1 MDWVEIAQPIAI
13 ELLGEPTS
21 KKGDEWRWG
30 RKGSLVLNL
39 ESASW
44 YDHEADQGG
53 GIIDLIKYKGGD
65 VAKILEPYN
74 VDQIKIPTQPIK
86 AKPMRLFNR
95 DQMINL
101 HSESELFVKY
111 SDDFVVMRFPTD
123 HAIKQKYAPFSRHT
137 ADQWSM
143 KRPEGVL
150 PIYVSDRDKDSHVII
165 VEGEKAMKGGES
177 IYKGDICCH
186 HGGVSNWQNCDW
198 SKLKDRKAYIFPDN
212 DEAGKKFAHELKEHL
227 ADICDSVDVIKIPRA
242 FKDKDDLWDAKA
254 NEYWKSSEEFIDYCQ
269 SNIVRQRVSLEL
281 IPVGRMIKDIKK
293 PEWLINDVCEKESVI
308 AIFGQ
313 AKAGKSFITVDMAAC
328 LALGKE
334 WHGHKT
340 HQAPVIYLA
349 GEGIRNISR
358 RFLAWSKINKAEI
371 HQAPLMISSRGARL
385 LDDKDHQLLKDT
397 ISATE
402 DEYGD
407 IGMIIVDT
415 LARNFGGGNENSTED
430 MNAFVERI
438 DDLKDTFKSCISI
451 VHHTGHGTG
460 TRARGSSVLPAAVDA
475 EYKVLRKD
483 VSEEM
488 FVSFSQTLIK
498 DGTPMKTKEFKFEV
512 LNLPFEDLSSGALV
526 EVDEIPI
533 EKALSETKI
542 KILETIKAIQEK
554 EDEPAL
560 RWVKNSEIVEKS
572 GLTKNTISK
581 PLSQLKEQGKLNWED
596 KKGYQVK
603 DFDDELF

>member
-1 MDWVEIAQPIAI
+1 MVDWVEIAQPIAI

-21 KKGDEWRWG
+21 KKSDEWRWG

-53 GIIDLIKYKGGD
+53 GIIDLINYKGGD
-65 VAKILEPYN
+65 VSKLLEPYN
-74 VDQIKIPTQPIK
+74 VDQIKIPQT
-86 AKPMRLFNR
+86 AKPKVMRLFNR
-95 DQMINL
+95 EQMINL
-101 HSESELFVKY
+101 FREAELHVKY
-111 SDDFVVMRFPTD
+111 SDDFMVMRFPTD
-123 HAIKQKYAPFSRHT
+123 HFIKQKYAPFTRHG
-137 ADQWSM
+137 AEWSM
-143 KRPEGVL
+143 KRPEGIL
-150 PIYVSDRDKDSHVII
+150 PIYVSDRDKDSHVVI

-227 ADICDSVDVIKIPRA
+227 NDICDSVDVIKIPRA
-242 FKDKDDLWDAKA
+242 FKDKDDLWDAKV
-254 NEYWKSSEEFIDYCQ
+254 NEHWKSSEEFLDYCQ
-269 SNIVRQRVSLEL
+269 SNIVRARVSFEL
-281 IPVGRMIKDIKK
+281 IPVGRMITDIRK

-313 AKAGKSFITVDMAAC
+313 AKAGKSFVTVDMAAC
-328 LALGKE
+328 IALGKD
-334 WHGHKT
+334 WHGHKA
-340 HQAPVIYLA
+340 HQAPVVYLA

-358 RFLAWSKINKAEI
+358 RFLAWSKINKADI

-402 DEYGD
+402 DQYGD

-430 MNAFVERI
+430 MNAFVERV

-451 VHHTGHGTG
+451 VHHTGHGSG

-488 FVSFSQTLIK
+488 FVTFSQTLIK
-498 DGTPMKTKEFKFEV
+498 DGQPMKPKDFRFEV

-526 EVDEIPI
+526 EVEDIPL
-533 EKALSETKI
+533 EKAMSEFKI
-542 KILETIKAIQEK
+542 KILEVIKTIQEK
-554 EDEPAL
+554 EDEPAM
-560 RWVKNSEIVEKS
+560 RWVKNNEIAKYMNESRHK
-572 GLTKNTISK
+572 LSK
-581 PLSQLKEQGKLNWED
+581 PLKELKDQDLINHED

-603 DFDDELF
+603 DFDDGIF

>member
-1 MDWVEIAQPIAI
+1 VDWVEIAQPIAI

-21 KKGDEWRWG
+21 KKSDEWRWG

-53 GIIDLIKYKGGD
+53 GIIDLINYKGGD

-74 VDQIKIPTQPIK
+74 VDQIKIPRPT
-86 AKPMRLFNR
+86 KPKTMRLFNR
-95 DQMINL
+95 EQMINL
-101 HSESELFVKY
+101 FREAELHVKY
-111 SDDFVVMRFPTD
+111 SDDFMVMRFPTD
-123 HAIKQKYAPFSRHT
+123 HFIKQKYAPFTRHG
-137 ADQWSM
+137 AEWSM

-150 PIYVSDRDKDSHVII
+150 PIYVSDKDKDSHVII

-177 IYKGDICCH
+177 IYKGDVCCH

-227 ADICDSVDVIKIPRA
+227 HDICESVDVIKIPRA
-242 FKDKDDLWDAKA
+242 FKDKDDLWDAKV
-254 NEYWKSSEEFIDYCQ
+254 NEHWKSSEEFIDYCQ
-269 SNIVRQRVSLEL
+269 SNIVRARVSFEL
-281 IPVGRMIKDIKK
+281 IPVGRMISDIRK

-313 AKAGKSFITVDMAAC
+313 AKAGKSFVTVDMAAC
-328 LALGKE
+328 IALGKE
-334 WHGHKT
+334 WHGHKA
-340 HQAPVIYLA
+340 HQAPVVYLA

-358 RFLAWSKINKAEI
+358 RFLAWSKINKADI

-402 DEYGD
+402 DQHGD

-430 MNAFVERI
+430 MNAFIERI

-451 VHHTGHGTG
+451 VHHTGHNSG

-475 EYKVLRKD
+475 EYKVVRKD

-488 FVSFSQTLIK
+488 FVTFSQTLIK
-498 DGTPMKTKEFKFEV
+498 DGQPMKPKDFRFEV

-526 EVDEIPI
+526 EVEDIPV
-533 EKALSETKI
+533 EKAMSELKI
-542 KILETIKAIQEK
+542 KILEVIKTIQEK
-554 EDEPAL
+554 EDEPAM
-560 RWVKNSEIVEKS
+560 RWVKNNEIANYMNESRHK
-572 GLTKNTISK
+572 LSK
-581 PLSQLKEQGKLNWED
+581 PLKELKDQDLINWED

-603 DFDDELF
+603 DFDDGIF

>member
-1 MDWVEIAQPIAI
+1 VDWVEIARPIAI

-21 KKGDEWRWG
+21 KKSDEWRWG

-53 GIIDLIKYKGGD
+53 GIIDLINYKGGD
-65 VAKILEPYN
+65 VVKILEPYN
-74 VDQIKIPTQPIK
+74 VDQIKIPQPT
-86 AKPMRLFNR
+86 KPKTMRLFNR
-95 DQMINL
+95 EQMINL
-101 HSESELFVKY
+101 FREAELHVKY
-111 SDDFVVMRFPTD
+111 SDDFMVMRFPTD
-123 HAIKQKYAPFSRHT
+123 HFIKQKYAPFTRHG
-137 ADQWSM
+137 AEWSM
-143 KRPEGVL
+143 KRPEGIL
-150 PIYVSDRDKDSHVII
+150 PIYVSDKDKDSHVII

-177 IYKGDICCH
+177 IYKGDVCCH

-227 ADICDSVDVIKIPRA
+227 NEICESVDVIKIPRA
-242 FKDKDDLWDAKA
+242 FKDKDDLWDAKV
-254 NEYWKSSEEFIDYCQ
+254 NEHWKSSEEFIDYCQ
-269 SNIVRQRVSLEL
+269 SNIVRARVSFEL
-281 IPVGRMIKDIKK
+281 IPVGRMISDIRK

-328 LALGKE
+328 IALGKE
-334 WHGHKT
+334 WHGHKA
-340 HQAPVIYLA
+340 HQAPVVYLA

-358 RFLAWSKINKAEI
+358 RFLAWSKINKADI

-402 DEYGD
+402 DQYGD

-430 MNAFVERI
+430 MNAFIERI

-451 VHHTGHGTG
+451 VHHTGHNSG

-475 EYKVLRKD
+475 EYKVVRKD

-488 FVSFSQTLIK
+488 FVTFSQTLIK
-498 DGTPMKTKEFKFEV
+498 DGQPMKPKDFRFEV

-526 EVDEIPI
+526 EVEDIPV
-533 EKALSETKI
+533 EKAMSELKI
-542 KILETIKAIQEK
+542 KILEVIKTIQGK
-554 EDEPAL
+554 EDEPAM
-560 RWVKNSEIVEKS
+560 RWVKNNEIANYMNESRHK
-572 GLTKNTISK
+572 LSK
-581 PLSQLKEQGKLNWED
+581 PLKELKDQDLINWED

-603 DFDDELF
+603 DFDDGIF

>member
-1 MDWVEIAQPIAI
+1 MVDWVEIAQPIAI

-21 KKGDEWRWG
+21 KKSDEWRWG

-53 GIIDLIKYKGGD
+53 GIIDLINYKGGD
-65 VAKILEPYN
+65 VSKLLEPYN
-74 VDQIKIPTQPIK
+74 VDQIKIPQT
-86 AKPMRLFNR
+86 AKPKVMRLFNR
-95 DQMINL
+95 EQMINL
-101 HSESELFVKY
+101 FREAELHVKY
-111 SDDFVVMRFPTD
+111 SDDFMVMRFPTD
-123 HAIKQKYAPFSRHT
+123 HFIKQKYAPFTRHG
-137 ADQWSM
+137 AEWSM
-143 KRPEGVL
+143 KRPEGIL
-150 PIYVSDRDKDSHVII
+150 PIYVSDRDKDSHVVI

-227 ADICDSVDVIKIPRA
+227 NDICDSVDVIKIPRA
-242 FKDKDDLWDAKA
+242 FKDKDDLWDAKV
-254 NEYWKSSEEFIDYCQ
+254 NEHWKSSEEFLDYCQ
-269 SNIVRQRVSLEL
+269 SNIVRARVSFEL
-281 IPVGRMIKDIKK
+281 IPVGRMITDIRK

-313 AKAGKSFITVDMAAC
+313 AKAGKSFVTVDMAAC
-328 LALGKE
+328 IALGKD
-334 WHGHKT
+334 WHGHKA
-340 HQAPVIYLA
+340 HQAPVVYLA

-358 RFLAWSKINKAEI
+358 RFLAWSKINKADI

-402 DEYGD
+402 DQYGD

-430 MNAFVERI
+430 MNAFVERV

-451 VHHTGHGTG
+451 VHHTGHGSG

-488 FVSFSQTLIK
+488 FVTFSQTLIK
-498 DGTPMKTKEFKFEV
+498 DGQPMKPKDFRFEV

-526 EVDEIPI
+526 EVEDIPI
-533 EKALSETKI
+533 EKAMSEFKI
-542 KILETIKAIQEK
+542 KILEVIKTIQEK
-554 EDEPAL
+554 EDEPAM
-560 RWVKNSEIVEKS
+560 RWVKNNEIAKYMNESRHK
-572 GLTKNTISK
+572 LSK
-581 PLSQLKEQGKLNWED
+581 PLKELKDQDLINHED

-603 DFDDELF
+603 DFDDGIF

>member
-21 KKGDEWRWG
+21 KKSDEWRWG

-53 GIIDLIKYKGGD
+53 GIIDLINYKGGD

-74 VDQIKIPTQPIK
+74 VDQIKIPQPT
-86 AKPMRLFNR
+86 KPKTMRLFNR
-95 DQMINL
+95 EQMINL
-101 HSESELFVKY
+101 FREAELHVKY
-111 SDDFVVMRFPTD
+111 SDDFMVMRFPTD
-123 HAIKQKYAPFSRHT
+123 HFIKQKYAPFTRHG
-137 ADQWSM
+137 AEWSM

-150 PIYVSDRDKDSHVII
+150 PIYVSDKDKDSHVII

-177 IYKGDICCH
+177 IYKGDVCCH

-227 ADICDSVDVIKIPRA
+227 NDICESVDVIKIPRA
-242 FKDKDDLWDAKA
+242 FKDKDDLWDAKV
-254 NEYWKSSEEFIDYCQ
+254 NEHWKSSEEFIDYCQ
-269 SNIVRQRVSLEL
+269 SNIVRARVSFEL
-281 IPVGRMIKDIKK
+281 IPVGRMISDIRK

-313 AKAGKSFITVDMAAC
+313 AKAGKSFVTVDMAAC
-328 LALGKE
+328 IALGKE
-334 WHGHKT
+334 WHGHKA
-340 HQAPVIYLA
+340 HQAPVVYLA

-358 RFLAWSKINKAEI
+358 RFLAWSKINKADI

-402 DEYGD
+402 DQHGD

-430 MNAFVERI
+430 MNAFIERI

-451 VHHTGHGTG
+451 VHHTGHNSG

-475 EYKVLRKD
+475 EYKVVRKD

-488 FVSFSQTLIK
+488 FVTFSQTLIK
-498 DGTPMKTKEFKFEV
+498 DGQPMKPKDFRFEV

-526 EVDEIPI
+526 EVEDIPV
-533 EKALSETKI
+533 EKAMSELKI
-542 KILETIKAIQEK
+542 KILEAIKTIQEK
-554 EDEPAL
+554 EDEPAM
-560 RWVKNSEIVEKS
+560 RWVKNNEIANYMNESRHK
-572 GLTKNTISK
+572 LSK
-581 PLSQLKEQGKLNWED
+581 PLKELKDQDLINWED

-603 DFDDELF
+603 DFDDGIF

>member
-1 MDWVEIAQPIAI
+1 MDWVEIARPIAI

-21 KKGDEWRWG
+21 KKSEEWRWG

-53 GIIDLIKYKGGD
+53 GIIDLINYKGGD
-65 VAKILEPYN
+65 VVKILEPYN
-74 VDQIKIPTQPIK
+74 VDQIKIPQPT
-86 AKPMRLFNR
+86 KPKTMRLFNR
-95 DQMINL
+95 EQMINL
-101 HSESELFVKY
+101 FREAELHVKY
-111 SDDFVVMRFPTD
+111 SDDFMGMRFPTD
-123 HAIKQKYAPFSRHT
+123 HFIKQKYAPFTRHG
-137 ADQWSM
+137 AEWSM

-150 PIYVSDRDKDSHVII
+150 PIYVSDKDKDSHVII

-177 IYKGDICCH
+177 IYKGDVCCH

-227 ADICDSVDVIKIPRA
+227 NDICESVDVIKIPRA
-242 FKDKDDLWDAKA
+242 FKDKDDLWDAKV
-254 NEYWKSSEEFIDYCQ
+254 NEHWKSSEEFIDYCQ
-269 SNIVRQRVSLEL
+269 SNIVRARVSFEL
-281 IPVGRMIKDIKK
+281 IPVGRMISDIRK

-328 LALGKE
+328 IALGKE
-334 WHGHKT
+334 WHGHKA
-340 HQAPVIYLA
+340 HQAPVVYLA

-358 RFLAWSKINKAEI
+358 RFLAWSKINKADI

-385 LDDKDHQLLKDT
+385 LDDKEHQLLKDT

-402 DEYGD
+402 DQHGD
-407 IGMIIVDT
+407 IGMIIVYT

-430 MNAFVERI
+430 MNAFIERI

-451 VHHTGHGTG
+451 VHHTGHNSG

-475 EYKVLRKD
+475 EYKVVRKD

-488 FVSFSQTLIK
+488 FVTFSQTLIK
-498 DGTPMKTKEFKFEV
+498 DGQPMKPKDFRFEV

-526 EVDEIPI
+526 EVEDIPV
-533 EKALSETKI
+533 EKAMSELKI
-542 KILETIKAIQEK
+542 KILEVIKTIQGK
-554 EDEPAL
+554 EDEPAM
-560 RWVKNSEIVEKS
+560 RWVKNNEIANYMNESRHK
-572 GLTKNTISK
+572 LSK
-581 PLSQLKEQGKLNWED
+581 PLKELKDQDLINWED

-603 DFDDELF
+603 DFDDGIF

>member
-1 MDWVEIAQPIAI
+1 
-13 ELLGEPTS
+13 
-21 KKGDEWRWG
+21 
-30 RKGSLVLNL
+30 
-39 ESASW
+39 
-44 YDHEADQGG
+44 
-53 GIIDLIKYKGGD
+53 
-65 VAKILEPYN
+65 
-74 VDQIKIPTQPIK
+74 
-86 AKPMRLFNR
+86 
-95 DQMINL
+95 
-101 HSESELFVKY
+101 
-111 SDDFVVMRFPTD
+111 
-123 HAIKQKYAPFSRHT
+123 
-137 ADQWSM
+137 M

-150 PIYVSDRDKDSHVII
+150 PIYVSDKDKDSHVII

-177 IYKGDICCH
+177 IYKGDVCCH

-227 ADICDSVDVIKIPRA
+227 NDICESVDVIKIPRA
-242 FKDKDDLWDAKA
+242 FKDKDDLWDAKV
-254 NEYWKSSEEFIDYCQ
+254 NEHWKSSEEFIDYCQ
-269 SNIVRQRVSLEL
+269 SNIVRARVSFEL
-281 IPVGRMIKDIKK
+281 IPVGRMISDIRK

-313 AKAGKSFITVDMAAC
+313 AKAGKSFVTVDMAAC
-328 LALGKE
+328 IALGKE
-334 WHGHKT
+334 WHGHKA
-340 HQAPVIYLA
+340 HQAPVVYLA

-358 RFLAWSKINKAEI
+358 RFLAWSKINKADI

-402 DEYGD
+402 DQHGD

-430 MNAFVERI
+430 MNAFIERI

-451 VHHTGHGTG
+451 VHHTGHNSG

-475 EYKVLRKD
+475 EYKVVRKD

-488 FVSFSQTLIK
+488 FVTFSQTLIK
-498 DGTPMKTKEFKFEV
+498 DGQPMKPKDFRFEV

-526 EVDEIPI
+526 EVEDIPV
-533 EKALSETKI
+533 EKAMSELKI
-542 KILETIKAIQEK
+542 KILEVIKTIQEK
-554 EDEPAL
+554 EDEPAM
-560 RWVKNSEIVEKS
+560 RWVKNNEIANYMNESRHK
-572 GLTKNTISK
+572 LSK
-581 PLSQLKEQGKLNWED
+581 PLKELKDQDLINWED

-603 DFDDELF
+603 DFDDGIF

>member
-1 MDWVEIAQPIAI
+1 VDWVEIAQPIAI

-21 KKGDEWRWG
+21 KKSDEWRWG

-53 GIIDLIKYKGGD
+53 GIIDLINYKGGN

-74 VDQIKIPTQPIK
+74 VDQIKIPQPT
-86 AKPMRLFNR
+86 KPKTMRLFNR
-95 DQMINL
+95 EQMINL
-101 HSESELFVKY
+101 FREAELHVKY
-111 SDDFVVMRFPTD
+111 SDDFMVMRFPTD
-123 HAIKQKYAPFSRHT
+123 HFIKQKYAPFTRHG
-137 ADQWSM
+137 AEWSM

-150 PIYVSDRDKDSHVII
+150 PIYVSDKDKDSHVII

-177 IYKGDICCH
+177 IYKGDVCCH

-227 ADICDSVDVIKIPRA
+227 HDICESVDVIKIPRA
-242 FKDKDDLWDAKA
+242 FKDKDDLWDAKV
-254 NEYWKSSEEFIDYCQ
+254 NEHWKSSEEFIDYCQ
-269 SNIVRQRVSLEL
+269 SNIVRARVSFEL
-281 IPVGRMIKDIKK
+281 IPVGRMISDIRK

-313 AKAGKSFITVDMAAC
+313 AKAGKSFVTVDMAAC
-328 LALGKE
+328 IALGKE
-334 WHGHKT
+334 WHGHKA
-340 HQAPVIYLA
+340 HQAPVVYLA

-358 RFLAWSKINKAEI
+358 RFLAWSKINKADI

-402 DEYGD
+402 DQHGD

-430 MNAFVERI
+430 MNAFIERI

-451 VHHTGHGTG
+451 VHHTGHNSG

-475 EYKVLRKD
+475 EYKVVRKD

-488 FVSFSQTLIK
+488 FVTFSQTLIK
-498 DGTPMKTKEFKFEV
+498 DGQPMKPKDFRFEV

-526 EVDEIPI
+526 EVEDIPV
-533 EKALSETKI
+533 EKAMSELKI
-542 KILETIKAIQEK
+542 KILEVIKTIQEK
-554 EDEPAL
+554 EDEPAM
-560 RWVKNSEIVEKS
+560 RWVKNNEIANYMNESRHK
-572 GLTKNTISK
+572 LSK
-581 PLSQLKEQGKLNWED
+581 PLKELKDQDLINWED

-603 DFDDELF
+603 DFDDGIF

>member
-1 MDWVEIAQPIAI
+1 MDWVEIARPIAI

-21 KKGDEWRWG
+21 KKSDEWRWG

-53 GIIDLIKYKGGD
+53 GIIDLINYKGGD
-65 VAKILEPYN
+65 VVKILEPYN
-74 VDQIKIPTQPIK
+74 VDQIKIPQPT
-86 AKPMRLFNR
+86 KPKTMRLFNR
-95 DQMINL
+95 EQMINL
-101 HSESELFVKY
+101 FREAELHVKY
-111 SDDFVVMRFPTD
+111 SDDFMVMRFPTD
-123 HAIKQKYAPFSRHT
+123 HFIKQKYAPFTRHG
-137 ADQWSM
+137 AEWSM
-143 KRPEGVL
+143 KRPEGIL
-150 PIYVSDRDKDSHVII
+150 PIYVSDKDKDSHVII

-177 IYKGDICCH
+177 IYKGDVCCH

-227 ADICDSVDVIKIPRA
+227 NEICESVDVIKIPRA
-242 FKDKDDLWDAKA
+242 FKDKDDLWDAKV
-254 NEYWKSSEEFIDYCQ
+254 NEHWKSSEEFIDYCQ
-269 SNIVRQRVSLEL
+269 SNIVRARVSFEL
-281 IPVGRMIKDIKK
+281 IPVGRMISDIRK

-328 LALGKE
+328 IALGKE
-334 WHGHKT
+334 WHGHKA
-340 HQAPVIYLA
+340 HQAPVVYLA

-358 RFLAWSKINKAEI
+358 RFLAWSKINKADI

-402 DEYGD
+402 DQYGD

-430 MNAFVERI
+430 MNAFIERI

-451 VHHTGHGTG
+451 VHHTGHNSG

-475 EYKVLRKD
+475 EYKVVRKD

-488 FVSFSQTLIK
+488 FVTFSQTLIK
-498 DGTPMKTKEFKFEV
+498 DGQPMKPKDFRFEV

-526 EVDEIPI
+526 EVEDIPV
-533 EKALSETKI
+533 EKAMSELKI
-542 KILETIKAIQEK
+542 KILEVIKTIQGK
-554 EDEPAL
+554 EDEPAM
-560 RWVKNSEIVEKS
+560 RWVKNNEIANYMNESRHK
-572 GLTKNTISK
+572 LSK
-581 PLSQLKEQGKLNWED
+581 PLKELKDQDLINWED

-603 DFDDELF
+603 DFDDGIF

>member
-1 MDWVEIAQPIAI
+1 VDWVEIAQPIAI

-21 KKGDEWRWG
+21 KKSDEWRWG

-53 GIIDLIKYKGGD
+53 GIIDLINYKGGD

-74 VDQIKIPTQPIK
+74 VDQIKIPRPT
-86 AKPMRLFNR
+86 KPKTMRLFNR
-95 DQMINL
+95 EQMINL
-101 HSESELFVKY
+101 FREAELHVKY
-111 SDDFVVMRFPTD
+111 SDDFMVMRFPTD
-123 HAIKQKYAPFSRHT
+123 HFIKQKYAPFTRHG
-137 ADQWSM
+137 AEWSM

-150 PIYVSDRDKDSHVII
+150 PIYVSDKDKDSHVII

-177 IYKGDICCH
+177 IYKGDVCCH
-186 HGGVSNWQNCDW
+186 HGGVNNWQNCDW

-227 ADICDSVDVIKIPRA
+227 NDICESVDVIKIPRA
-242 FKDKDDLWDAKA
+242 FKDKDDLWDAKV
-254 NEYWKSSEEFIDYCQ
+254 NEHWKSSEEFIDYCQ
-269 SNIVRQRVSLEL
+269 SNIVRARVSFEL
-281 IPVGRMIKDIKK
+281 ISVGRMISDIRK

-313 AKAGKSFITVDMAAC
+313 AKAGKSFVTVDMAAC
-328 LALGKE
+328 IALGKE
-334 WHGHKT
+334 WHGHKA
-340 HQAPVIYLA
+340 HQAPVVYLA

-358 RFLAWSKINKAEI
+358 RFLAWSKINKADI

-402 DEYGD
+402 DQHGD

-430 MNAFVERI
+430 MNAFIERI
-438 DDLKDTFKSCISI
+438 DDLKDTFKSSISI
-451 VHHTGHGTG
+451 VHHTGHNSG

-475 EYKVLRKD
+475 EYKVVRKD

-488 FVSFSQTLIK
+488 FVTFSQTLIK
-498 DGTPMKTKEFKFEV
+498 DGQPMKPKDFRFEV

-526 EVDEIPI
+526 EVEDIPV
-533 EKALSETKI
+533 EKAMSELKI
-542 KILETIKAIQEK
+542 KILEVIKTIQEK
-554 EDEPAL
+554 EDEPAM
-560 RWVKNSEIVEKS
+560 RWVKNNEIANYMNESRHK
-572 GLTKNTISK
+572 LSK
-581 PLSQLKEQGKLNWED
+581 PLKELKDQDLINWED

-603 DFDDELF
+603 DFDDGIF

>member
-21 KKGDEWRWG
+21 KKSDEWRWG

-53 GIIDLIKYKGGD
+53 GIIDLINYKGGD
-65 VAKILEPYN
+65 VAKILKPYN
-74 VDQIKIPTQPIK
+74 VDQIKIPQPT
-86 AKPMRLFNR
+86 KPKTMRLFNR
-95 DQMINL
+95 EQMINL
-101 HSESELFVKY
+101 FREAELHVKY
-111 SDDFVVMRFPTD
+111 SEDFMVMRFPSD
-123 HAIKQKYAPFSRHT
+123 HFIKPKYAPFTRHG
-137 ADQWSM
+137 AEWSM
-143 KRPEGVL
+143 KRPEGIL
-150 PIYVSDRDKDSHVII
+150 PIYISDKDKDSHVII

-177 IYKGDICCH
+177 IYKGDVCCH

-227 ADICDSVDVIKIPRA
+227 NDICESVDVIKIPRA
-242 FKDKDDLWDAKA
+242 FKDKDDLWDAKV
-254 NEYWKSSEEFIDYCQ
+254 NEHWKSSEEFIDYCQ
-269 SNIVRQRVSLEL
+269 SNIVRARVSFEL
-281 IPVGRMIKDIKK
+281 IPVGRMISDIRK

-328 LALGKE
+328 IALGKE
-334 WHGHKT
+334 WHGHKA
-340 HQAPVIYLA
+340 HQAPVVYLA

-358 RFLAWSKINKAEI
+358 RFLAWSKINKADI

-402 DEYGD
+402 DQHGD

-430 MNAFVERI
+430 MNAFIERI

-451 VHHTGHGTG
+451 VHHTGHNSG

-475 EYKVLRKD
+475 EYKVVRKD

-488 FVSFSQTLIK
+488 FVTFSQTLIK
-498 DGTPMKTKEFKFEV
+498 DGQPMKPKDFRFEV

-526 EVDEIPI
+526 EVEDIPV
-533 EKALSETKI
+533 EKAMSELKI
-542 KILETIKAIQEK
+542 KILEVIKTIQVK
-554 EDEPAL
+554 EDEPAM
-560 RWVKNSEIVEKS
+560 RCVKNNEIANYMNESRHK
-572 GLTKNTISK
+572 LSK
-581 PLSQLKEQGKLNWED
+581 PLKELKDQDLINWED

-603 DFDDELF
+603 DFDDGIF

>member
-1 MDWVEIAQPIAI
+1 VDWVEIAQPIAI

-21 KKGDEWRWG
+21 KKSDEWRWG

-53 GIIDLIKYKGGD
+53 GIIDLINYKGGD

-74 VDQIKIPTQPIK
+74 VDQIKIPRPT
-86 AKPMRLFNR
+86 KPKTMRLFNR
-95 DQMINL
+95 EQMINL
-101 HSESELFVKY
+101 FREAELHVKY
-111 SDDFVVMRFPTD
+111 SDDFMVMRFPTD
-123 HAIKQKYAPFSRHT
+123 HFIKQKYAPFTRHG
-137 ADQWSM
+137 AEWSM

-150 PIYVSDRDKDSHVII
+150 PIYVSDKDKDSHVII

-177 IYKGDICCH
+177 IYKGDVCCH

-227 ADICDSVDVIKIPRA
+227 HDICESVDVIKIPRA
-242 FKDKDDLWDAKA
+242 FKDKDDLWDAKV
-254 NEYWKSSEEFIDYCQ
+254 NEHWKSSEEFIDYCQ
-269 SNIVRQRVSLEL
+269 SNIVRARVSFEL
-281 IPVGRMIKDIKK
+281 ISVGRMISDIRK

-313 AKAGKSFITVDMAAC
+313 AKAGKSFVTVDMAAC
-328 LALGKE
+328 IALGKE
-334 WHGHKT
+334 WHGHKA
-340 HQAPVIYLA
+340 HQAPVVYLA

-358 RFLAWSKINKAEI
+358 RFLAWSKINKADI

-402 DEYGD
+402 DQHGD

-430 MNAFVERI
+430 MNAFIERI

-451 VHHTGHGTG
+451 VHHTGHNSG

-475 EYKVLRKD
+475 EYKVVRKD

-488 FVSFSQTLIK
+488 FVTFSQTLIK
-498 DGTPMKTKEFKFEV
+498 DGQPMKPKDFRFEV

-526 EVDEIPI
+526 EVEDIPV
-533 EKALSETKI
+533 EKAMSELKI
-542 KILETIKAIQEK
+542 KILEVIKTIQEK
-554 EDEPAL
+554 EDEPAM
-560 RWVKNSEIVEKS
+560 RWVKNNEIANYMNESRHK
-572 GLTKNTISK
+572 LSK
-581 PLSQLKEQGKLNWED
+581 PLKELKDQDLINWED

-603 DFDDELF
+603 DFDDGIF

>member
-1 MDWVEIAQPIAI
+1 MVDWVEIAQPIAI

-21 KKGDEWRWG
+21 KKSDEWRWG

-53 GIIDLIKYKGGD
+53 GIIDLINYKGGD
-65 VAKILEPYN
+65 VSKLLEPYN
-74 VDQIKIPTQPIK
+74 VDQIKIPQT
-86 AKPMRLFNR
+86 AKPKVMRLFNR
-95 DQMINL
+95 EQMINL
-101 HSESELFVKY
+101 FREAELHVKY
-111 SDDFVVMRFPTD
+111 SDDFMVMRFPTD
-123 HAIKQKYAPFSRHT
+123 HFIKQKYAPFTRHG
-137 ADQWSM
+137 AEWSM
-143 KRPEGVL
+143 KRPEGIL
-150 PIYVSDRDKDSHVII
+150 PIYVSDRDKDSHVVI

-227 ADICDSVDVIKIPRA
+227 NDICDSVDVIKIPRA
-242 FKDKDDLWDAKA
+242 FKDKDDLWDAKV
-254 NEYWKSSEEFIDYCQ
+254 NEHWKSSEEFLDYCQ
-269 SNIVRQRVSLEL
+269 SNIVRARVSFEL
-281 IPVGRMIKDIKK
+281 IPVGRMITDIRK

-313 AKAGKSFITVDMAAC
+313 AKAGKSFVTVDMAAC
-328 LALGKE
+328 IALGKD
-334 WHGHKT
+334 WHGHKA
-340 HQAPVIYLA
+340 HQAPVVYLA

-358 RFLAWSKINKAEI
+358 RFLAWSKINKADI

-402 DEYGD
+402 DQYGD

-430 MNAFVERI
+430 MNAFVERV

-451 VHHTGHGTG
+451 VHHTGHGSG

-488 FVSFSQTLIK
+488 FVTFSQTLIK
-498 DGTPMKTKEFKFEV
+498 DGQPMKPKDFRFEV

-526 EVDEIPI
+526 EVEDIPL
-533 EKALSETKI
+533 EKAMSEFKI
-542 KILETIKAIQEK
+542 KILEVIKTIQEK
-554 EDEPAL
+554 EDEPAM
-560 RWVKNSEIVEKS
+560 RWVKNNEIANYMNESRHK
-572 GLTKNTISK
+572 LSK
-581 PLSQLKEQGKLNWED
+581 PLKELKDQDLINHED

-603 DFDDELF
+603 DFDDGIF

>member
-1 MDWVEIAQPIAI
+1 MVDWVEIAQPIAI
-13 ELLGEPTS
+13 ELLGKPTS
-21 KKGDEWRWG
+21 KKSDEWRWG

-53 GIIDLIKYKGGD
+53 GIIDLINYKGGD
-65 VAKILEPYN
+65 VSKLLEPYN
-74 VDQIKIPTQPIK
+74 VDQIKIPQT
-86 AKPMRLFNR
+86 AKPKVMRLFNR
-95 DQMINL
+95 EQMINL
-101 HSESELFVKY
+101 FREAELHVKY
-111 SDDFVVMRFPTD
+111 SDDFMVMRFPTD
-123 HAIKQKYAPFSRHT
+123 HFIKQKYAPFTRHG
-137 ADQWSM
+137 AEWSM
-143 KRPEGVL
+143 KRPEGIL
-150 PIYVSDRDKDSHVII
+150 PIYVSDRDKDSHVVI

-227 ADICDSVDVIKIPRA
+227 NDICDSVDVIKIPRA
-242 FKDKDDLWDAKA
+242 FKDKDDLWDAKV
-254 NEYWKSSEEFIDYCQ
+254 NEHWKSSEEFLDYCQ
-269 SNIVRQRVSLEL
+269 SNIVRARVSFEL
-281 IPVGRMIKDIKK
+281 IPVGRMITDIRK

-313 AKAGKSFITVDMAAC
+313 AKAGKSFVTVDMAAC
-328 LALGKE
+328 IALGKD
-334 WHGHKT
+334 WHGHKA
-340 HQAPVIYLA
+340 HQAPVVYLA

-358 RFLAWSKINKAEI
+358 RFLAWSKINKADI

-402 DEYGD
+402 DQYGD

-430 MNAFVERI
+430 MNAFVERV

-451 VHHTGHGTG
+451 VHHTGHGSG

-488 FVSFSQTLIK
+488 FVTFSQTLIK
-498 DGTPMKTKEFKFEV
+498 DGQPMKPKDFRFEV

-526 EVDEIPI
+526 EVEDIPI
-533 EKALSETKI
+533 EKAMSEFKI
-542 KILETIKAIQEK
+542 KILEVIKTIQEK
-554 EDEPAL
+554 EDEPAM
-560 RWVKNSEIVEKS
+560 RWVKNNEIAKYMNESRHK
-572 GLTKNTISK
+572 LSK
-581 PLSQLKEQGKLNWED
+581 PLKELKDQDLINWED

-603 DFDDELF
+603 DFDDGIF

>member
-21 KKGDEWRWG
+21 KKSDEWRWG

-53 GIIDLIKYKGGD
+53 GIIDLINYKGGD

-74 VDQIKIPTQPIK
+74 VDQIKIPQPT
-86 AKPMRLFNR
+86 KPKTMRLFNR
-95 DQMINL
+95 EQMINL
-101 HSESELFVKY
+101 FREAELHVKY
-111 SDDFVVMRFPTD
+111 SDDFMVMRFPTD
-123 HAIKQKYAPFSRHT
+123 HFIKQKYAPFTRHG
-137 ADQWSM
+137 AEWSM

-150 PIYVSDRDKDSHVII
+150 PIYVSDKDKDSHVII

-177 IYKGDICCH
+177 IYKGDVCCH

-227 ADICDSVDVIKIPRA
+227 NDICESVDVIKIPRA
-242 FKDKDDLWDAKA
+242 FKDKDDLWDAKV
-254 NEYWKSSEEFIDYCQ
+254 NEHWKSSEEFIDYCQ
-269 SNIVRQRVSLEL
+269 SNIVRARVSFEL
-281 IPVGRMIKDIKK
+281 IPVGRMISDIRK

-328 LALGKE
+328 IALGKE
-334 WHGHKT
+334 WHGHKA
-340 HQAPVIYLA
+340 HQAPVVYLA

-358 RFLAWSKINKAEI
+358 RFLAWSKINKADI

-402 DEYGD
+402 DQHGD

-430 MNAFVERI
+430 MNAFIERI

-451 VHHTGHGTG
+451 VHHTGHNSG

-475 EYKVLRKD
+475 EYKVVRKD

-488 FVSFSQTLIK
+488 FVTFSQTLIK
-498 DGTPMKTKEFKFEV
+498 DGQPMKPKDFRFEV

-526 EVDEIPI
+526 EVEDIPV
-533 EKALSETKI
+533 EKAMSELKI
-542 KILETIKAIQEK
+542 KILEVIKTIQGK
-554 EDEPAL
+554 EDEPAM
-560 RWVKNSEIVEKS
+560 RWVKNNEIANYMNESRHK
-572 GLTKNTISK
+572 LSK
-581 PLSQLKEQGKLNWED
+581 PLKELKDQDLINWED

-603 DFDDELF
+603 DFDDGIF

>member
-1 MDWVEIAQPIAI
+1 MDWVEIARPIAI

-21 KKGDEWRWG
+21 KKSDEWRWG

-53 GIIDLIKYKGGD
+53 GIIDLINYKGGD
-65 VAKILEPYN
+65 VVKILEPYN
-74 VDQIKIPTQPIK
+74 VDQIKIPQPT
-86 AKPMRLFNR
+86 KPKTMRLFNR
-95 DQMINL
+95 EQMINL
-101 HSESELFVKY
+101 FREAELHVKY
-111 SDDFVVMRFPTD
+111 SDDFMVMRFPTD
-123 HAIKQKYAPFSRHT
+123 HFIKQKYAPFTRHG
-137 ADQWSM
+137 AEWSM
-143 KRPEGVL
+143 KRPEGIL
-150 PIYVSDRDKDSHVII
+150 PIYVSDKDKDSHVII

-177 IYKGDICCH
+177 IYKGDVCCH

-227 ADICDSVDVIKIPRA
+227 NEICESVDVIKIPRA
-242 FKDKDDLWDAKA
+242 FKDKDDLWDAKV
-254 NEYWKSSEEFIDYCQ
+254 NEHWKSSEEFIDYCQ
-269 SNIVRQRVSLEL
+269 SNIVRARVSFEL
-281 IPVGRMIKDIKK
+281 IPVGRMISDIRK

-328 LALGKE
+328 IALGKE
-334 WHGHKT
+334 WHGHKA
-340 HQAPVIYLA
+340 HQAPVVYLA

-358 RFLAWSKINKAEI
+358 RFLAWSKINKADI

-402 DEYGD
+402 DQHGD

-430 MNAFVERI
+430 MNAFIERI

-451 VHHTGHGTG
+451 VHHTGHNSG

-475 EYKVLRKD
+475 EYKVVRKD

-488 FVSFSQTLIK
+488 FVTFSQTLIK
-498 DGTPMKTKEFKFEV
+498 DGQPMKPKDFRFEV

-526 EVDEIPI
+526 EVEDIPV
-533 EKALSETKI
+533 EKAMSELKI
-542 KILETIKAIQEK
+542 KILEVIKTIQGK
-554 EDEPAL
+554 EDEPAM
-560 RWVKNSEIVEKS
+560 RWVKNNEIANYMNESRHK
-572 GLTKNTISK
+572 LSK
-581 PLSQLKEQGKLNWED
+581 PLKELKDQDLINWED

-603 DFDDELF
+603 DFDDGIF

>member
-1 MDWVEIAQPIAI
+1 MDWVEIARPIAI

-21 KKGDEWRWG
+21 KKSDEWRWG

-53 GIIDLIKYKGGD
+53 GIIDLINYKGGD
-65 VAKILEPYN
+65 VVKILEPYN
-74 VDQIKIPTQPIK
+74 LDQIKIPQPT
-86 AKPMRLFNR
+86 KPKTMRLFNR
-95 DQMINL
+95 EQMINL
-101 HSESELFVKY
+101 FREAELHVKY
-111 SDDFVVMRFPTD
+111 SDDFMVMRFPTD
-123 HAIKQKYAPFSRHT
+123 HFIKQKYAPFTRHG
-137 ADQWSM
+137 AEWSM

-150 PIYVSDRDKDSHVII
+150 PIYVSDKDKDSHVII

-177 IYKGDICCH
+177 IYKGDVCCH

-227 ADICDSVDVIKIPRA
+227 NDICESVDVIKIPRA
-242 FKDKDDLWDAKA
+242 FKDKDDLWDAKV
-254 NEYWKSSEEFIDYCQ
+254 NEHWKSSEEFIDYCQ
-269 SNIVRQRVSLEL
+269 SNIVRARVSFEL
-281 IPVGRMIKDIKK
+281 IPVGRMISDIRK

-328 LALGKE
+328 IALGKE
-334 WHGHKT
+334 WHGHKA
-340 HQAPVIYLA
+340 HQAPVVYLA

-358 RFLAWSKINKAEI
+358 RFLAWSKINKADI

-385 LDDKDHQLLKDT
+385 LDDKEHQLLKDT

-402 DEYGD
+402 DQHGD

-430 MNAFVERI
+430 MNAFIERI

-451 VHHTGHGTG
+451 VHHTGHNSG

-475 EYKVLRKD
+475 EYKVVRKD

-488 FVSFSQTLIK
+488 FVTFSQSLIK
-498 DGTPMKTKEFKFEV
+498 DGQPMKPKDFRFEV
-512 LNLPFEDLSSGALV
+512 FNLPFEDLSSGALV
-526 EVDEIPI
+526 EVEDIPV
-533 EKALSETKI
+533 EKAMSELKI
-542 KILETIKAIQEK
+542 KILEVIKTIQGK
-554 EDEPAL
+554 EDEPAM
-560 RWVKNSEIVEKS
+560 RWVKNNEIANYMNESRHK
-572 GLTKNTISK
+572 LSK
-581 PLSQLKEQGKLNWED
+581 PLKELKDQDLINWED

-603 DFDDELF
+603 DFDDGIF

>member
-1 MDWVEIAQPIAI
+1 MVDWVEIAQPIAI

-21 KKGDEWRWG
+21 KKSDEWRWG

-53 GIIDLIKYKGGD
+53 GIIDLINYKGGD
-65 VAKILEPYN
+65 VSKLLEPYN
-74 VDQIKIPTQPIK
+74 VDQIKIPQT
-86 AKPMRLFNR
+86 AKPKVMRLFNR
-95 DQMINL
+95 EQMINL
-101 HSESELFVKY
+101 FREAELHVKY
-111 SDDFVVMRFPTD
+111 SDDFMVMRFPTD
-123 HAIKQKYAPFSRHT
+123 HFIKQKYAPFTRHG
-137 ADQWSM
+137 AEWSM
-143 KRPEGVL
+143 KRPEGIL
-150 PIYVSDRDKDSHVII
+150 PIYVSDRDKDSHVVI

-227 ADICDSVDVIKIPRA
+227 NDICDSVDVIKIPRA
-242 FKDKDDLWDAKA
+242 FKDKDDLWDAKV
-254 NEYWKSSEEFIDYCQ
+254 NEHWKSSEEFLDYCQ
-269 SNIVRQRVSLEL
+269 SNIVRARVSFEL
-281 IPVGRMIKDIKK
+281 IPVGRMITDIRK

-313 AKAGKSFITVDMAAC
+313 AKAGKSFVTVDMAAC
-328 LALGKE
+328 IALGKD
-334 WHGHKT
+334 WHGHKA
-340 HQAPVIYLA
+340 HQAPVVYLA

-358 RFLAWSKINKAEI
+358 RFLAWSKINKADI

-402 DEYGD
+402 DQYGD

-430 MNAFVERI
+430 MNAFVERV

-451 VHHTGHGTG
+451 VHHTGHGSG

-488 FVSFSQTLIK
+488 FVTFSQTLIK
-498 DGTPMKTKEFKFEV
+498 DGQPMKPKDFRFEV

-526 EVDEIPI
+526 EVEDIPL
-533 EKALSETKI
+533 EKAMSEFKI
-542 KILETIKAIQEK
+542 KILEVIKTIQEK
-554 EDEPAL
+554 EDEPAM
-560 RWVKNSEIVEKS
+560 RWVKNNEIANYMNESRHK
-572 GLTKNTISK
+572 LSK
-581 PLSQLKEQGKLNWED
+581 PLKELKDQDLINWED

-603 DFDDELF
+603 DFDDGIF

>member
-1 MDWVEIAQPIAI
+1 MDWVEIARPIAI

-21 KKGDEWRWG
+21 KKSDEWRWG

-53 GIIDLIKYKGGD
+53 GIIDLINYKGGD
-65 VAKILEPYN
+65 VVKILEPYN
-74 VDQIKIPTQPIK
+74 VDQIKIPQPT
-86 AKPMRLFNR
+86 KPKTMRLFNR
-95 DQMINL
+95 EQMINL
-101 HSESELFVKY
+101 FREAELHVKY
-111 SDDFVVMRFPTD
+111 SDDFMVMRFPTD
-123 HAIKQKYAPFSRHT
+123 HFIKQKYAPFTRHG
-137 ADQWSM
+137 AEWSM

-150 PIYVSDRDKDSHVII
+150 PIYVSDKDKDSHVII

-177 IYKGDICCH
+177 IYKGDVCCH

-227 ADICDSVDVIKIPRA
+227 NDICESVDVIKIPRA
-242 FKDKDDLWDAKA
+242 FKDKDDLWDAKV
-254 NEYWKSSEEFIDYCQ
+254 NEHWKSSEEFIDYCQ
-269 SNIVRQRVSLEL
+269 SNIVRARVSFEL
-281 IPVGRMIKDIKK
+281 IPVGRMISDIRK

-328 LALGKE
+328 IALGKE
-334 WHGHKT
+334 WHGHKA
-340 HQAPVIYLA
+340 HQAPVVYLA

-358 RFLAWSKINKAEI
+358 RFLAWSKINKADI

-402 DEYGD
+402 DQYGD

-430 MNAFVERI
+430 MNAFIERI

-451 VHHTGHGTG
+451 VHHTGHNSG

-475 EYKVLRKD
+475 EYKVVRKD

-488 FVSFSQTLIK
+488 FVTFSQTLIK
-498 DGTPMKTKEFKFEV
+498 DGQPMKPKDFRFEV

-526 EVDEIPI
+526 EVEDIPV
-533 EKALSETKI
+533 EKAMSELKI
-542 KILETIKAIQEK
+542 KILEVIKTIQEK
-554 EDEPAL
+554 EDEPAM
-560 RWVKNSEIVEKS
+560 RWVKNNEIANYMNESRHK
-572 GLTKNTISK
+572 LSK
-581 PLSQLKEQGKLNWED
+581 PLKELKDQDLINWED

-603 DFDDELF
+603 DFDDGIF

>member
-1 MDWVEIAQPIAI
+1 MVDWVEIAQPIAI

-21 KKGDEWRWG
+21 KKSDEWRWG

-53 GIIDLIKYKGGD
+53 GIIDLINYKGGD
-65 VAKILEPYN
+65 VSKLLEPYN
-74 VDQIKIPTQPIK
+74 VDQIKIPQT
-86 AKPMRLFNR
+86 AKPKVMRLFNR
-95 DQMINL
+95 EQMINL
-101 HSESELFVKY
+101 FREAELHVKY
-111 SDDFVVMRFPTD
+111 SDDFMVMRFPTD
-123 HAIKQKYAPFSRHT
+123 HFIKQKYAPFTRHG
-137 ADQWSM
+137 AEWSM
-143 KRPEGVL
+143 KRPEGIL
-150 PIYVSDRDKDSHVII
+150 PIYVSDRDKDSHVVI

-227 ADICDSVDVIKIPRA
+227 NDICDSVDVIKIPRA
-242 FKDKDDLWDAKA
+242 FKDKDDLWDAKV
-254 NEYWKSSEEFIDYCQ
+254 NEHWKSSEEFLDYCQ
-269 SNIVRQRVSLEL
+269 SNIVRARVSFEL
-281 IPVGRMIKDIKK
+281 IPVGRMITDIRK

-313 AKAGKSFITVDMAAC
+313 AKAGKSFVTVDMAAC
-328 LALGKE
+328 IALGKD
-334 WHGHKT
+334 WHGHKA
-340 HQAPVIYLA
+340 HQAPVVYLA

-358 RFLAWSKINKAEI
+358 RFLAWSKINKADI

-402 DEYGD
+402 DQYGD

-430 MNAFVERI
+430 MNAFVERV

-451 VHHTGHGTG
+451 VHHTGHGSG

-488 FVSFSQTLIK
+488 FVTFSQTLIK
-498 DGTPMKTKEFKFEV
+498 DGQPMKPKDFRFEV

-526 EVDEIPI
+526 EVEDIPI
-533 EKALSETKI
+533 EKAMSEFKI
-542 KILETIKAIQEK
+542 KILEVIKTIQEK
-554 EDEPAL
+554 EDEPAM
-560 RWVKNSEIVEKS
+560 RWVKNNEIANYMNESRHK
-572 GLTKNTISK
+572 LSK
-581 PLSQLKEQGKLNWED
+581 PLKELKDQDLLNHED

-603 DFDDELF
+603 DFDDGIF

>member
-1 MDWVEIAQPIAI
+1 MVDWVEIAQPIAI

-21 KKGDEWRWG
+21 KKSDEWRWG

-53 GIIDLIKYKGGD
+53 GIIDLINYKGGD
-65 VAKILEPYN
+65 VSKLLEPYN
-74 VDQIKIPTQPIK
+74 VDQIKIPQT
-86 AKPMRLFNR
+86 AKPKVMRLFNR
-95 DQMINL
+95 EQMINL
-101 HSESELFVKY
+101 FREAELHVKY
-111 SDDFVVMRFPTD
+111 SDDFMVMRFPTD
-123 HAIKQKYAPFSRHT
+123 HFIKQKYAPFTRHG
-137 ADQWSM
+137 AEWSM
-143 KRPEGVL
+143 KRPEGIL
-150 PIYVSDRDKDSHVII
+150 PIYVSDRDKYSHVVI

-227 ADICDSVDVIKIPRA
+227 NDICDSVDVIKIPRA
-242 FKDKDDLWDAKA
+242 FKDKDDLWDAKV
-254 NEYWKSSEEFIDYCQ
+254 NEHWKSSEEFLDYCQ
-269 SNIVRQRVSLEL
+269 SNIVRARVSFEL
-281 IPVGRMIKDIKK
+281 IPVGRMITDIRK

-313 AKAGKSFITVDMAAC
+313 AKAGKSFVTVDMAAC
-328 LALGKE
+328 IALGKD
-334 WHGHKT
+334 WHGHKA
-340 HQAPVIYLA
+340 HQAPVVYLA

-358 RFLAWSKINKAEI
+358 RFLAWSKINKADI

-402 DEYGD
+402 DQYGD

-430 MNAFVERI
+430 MNAFVERV

-451 VHHTGHGTG
+451 VHHTGHGSG

-488 FVSFSQTLIK
+488 FVTFSQTLIK
-498 DGTPMKTKEFKFEV
+498 DGQPMKPKDFRFEV

-526 EVDEIPI
+526 EVEDIPL
-533 EKALSETKI
+533 EKAMSEFKI
-542 KILETIKAIQEK
+542 KILEVIKTIQEK
-554 EDEPAL
+554 EDEPAM
-560 RWVKNSEIVEKS
+560 RWVKNNEIANYMNESRHK
-572 GLTKNTISK
+572 LSK
-581 PLSQLKEQGKLNWED
+581 PLKELKDQDLINWED

-603 DFDDELF
+603 DFDDGIF

>member
-1 MDWVEIAQPIAI
+1 MDWVEIARPIAI

-21 KKGDEWRWG
+21 KKSDEWRWG

-53 GIIDLIKYKGGD
+53 GIIDLINYKGGD
-65 VAKILEPYN
+65 VAKILKPYN
-74 VDQIKIPTQPIK
+74 VDQIKIPQPT
-86 AKPMRLFNR
+86 KPKTMRLFNR
-95 DQMINL
+95 EQMINL
-101 HSESELFVKY
+101 FREAELHVKY
-111 SDDFVVMRFPTD
+111 SDDFMVMRFPTD
-123 HAIKQKYAPFSRHT
+123 HFIKQKYAPFTRHG
-137 ADQWSM
+137 AEWSM

-150 PIYVSDRDKDSHVII
+150 PIYVSDKDKDSHVII

-177 IYKGDICCH
+177 IYKGDVCCH

-227 ADICDSVDVIKIPRA
+227 NDICESVDVIKIPRA
-242 FKDKDDLWDAKA
+242 FKDKDDLWDAKV
-254 NEYWKSSEEFIDYCQ
+254 NEHWKSSEEFIDYCQ
-269 SNIVRQRVSLEL
+269 SNIVRARVSFEL
-281 IPVGRMIKDIKK
+281 IPVGRMISDIRK

-328 LALGKE
+328 IALGKE
-334 WHGHKT
+334 WHGHKA
-340 HQAPVIYLA
+340 HQAPVVYLA

-358 RFLAWSKINKAEI
+358 RFLAWSKINKADI

-402 DEYGD
+402 DQHGD

-430 MNAFVERI
+430 MNAFIERI

-451 VHHTGHGTG
+451 VHHTGHISV

-475 EYKVLRKD
+475 EYKVVRKD

-488 FVSFSQTLIK
+488 FVTFSQTLIK
-498 DGTPMKTKEFKFEV
+498 DGQPMKPKDFRFEV

-526 EVDEIPI
+526 EGEVIPV
-533 EKALSETKI
+533 EKAMSELKI
-542 KILETIKAIQEK
+542 KILEVIKTIQGK
-554 EDEPAL
+554 EDEPAM
-560 RWVKNSEIVEKS
+560 RWVKNNEIANYMNESRHK
-572 GLTKNTISK
+572 LSK
-581 PLSQLKEQGKLNWED
+581 PLKELKDQDLINWED
-596 KKGYQVK
+596 KKGYQVT
-603 DFDDELF
+603 DFDDGIF

>member
-1 MDWVEIAQPIAI
+1 MDWVEIARPIAI

-21 KKGDEWRWG
+21 KKSDEWRWG

-53 GIIDLIKYKGGD
+53 GIIDLINYKGGD
-65 VAKILEPYN
+65 VVKILEPYN
-74 VDQIKIPTQPIK
+74 VDQIKIPQPT
-86 AKPMRLFNR
+86 KPKTMRLFNR
-95 DQMINL
+95 EQMINL
-101 HSESELFVKY
+101 FREAELHVKY
-111 SDDFVVMRFPTD
+111 SDDFMVMRFPTD
-123 HAIKQKYAPFSRHT
+123 HFIKQKYAPFTRHG
-137 ADQWSM
+137 AEWSM

-150 PIYVSDRDKDSHVII
+150 PIYVSYKDKDSHVII

-177 IYKGDICCH
+177 IYKGDVCCH

-227 ADICDSVDVIKIPRA
+227 NEICESVDVIKIPRA
-242 FKDKDDLWDAKA
+242 FKDKDDLWDAKV
-254 NEYWKSSEEFIDYCQ
+254 NEHWKSSEEFIDYCQ
-269 SNIVRQRVSLEL
+269 SNIVRARVSFEL
-281 IPVGRMIKDIKK
+281 IPVGRMISDIRK

-328 LALGKE
+328 IALGKE
-334 WHGHKT
+334 WHGHKA
-340 HQAPVIYLA
+340 HQAPVVYLA

-358 RFLAWSKINKAEI
+358 RFLAWSKINKADI

-402 DEYGD
+402 DQHGD

-430 MNAFVERI
+430 MNAFIERI

-451 VHHTGHGTG
+451 VHHTGHNSG

-475 EYKVLRKD
+475 EYKVVRKD

-488 FVSFSQTLIK
+488 FVTFSQTLIK
-498 DGTPMKTKEFKFEV
+498 DGQPMKPKDFRFEV

-526 EVDEIPI
+526 EVEDIPV
-533 EKALSETKI
+533 EKAMSELKI
-542 KILETIKAIQEK
+542 KILEVIKTIQGK
-554 EDEPAL
+554 EDEPAM
-560 RWVKNSEIVEKS
+560 RWVKNNEIANYMNESRHK
-572 GLTKNTISK
+572 LSK
-581 PLSQLKEQGKLNWED
+581 PLKELKDQDLINWED

-603 DFDDELF
+603 DFDDGIF

>member
-1 MDWVEIAQPIAI
+1 MVDWVEIAQPIAI

-21 KKGDEWRWG
+21 KKSDEWRWG

-53 GIIDLIKYKGGD
+53 GIIDLINYKGGD
-65 VAKILEPYN
+65 VSKLLEPYN
-74 VDQIKIPTQPIK
+74 VDQIKIPQT
-86 AKPMRLFNR
+86 AKPKVMRLFNR
-95 DQMINL
+95 EQMINL
-101 HSESELFVKY
+101 FREAELHVKY
-111 SDDFVVMRFPTD
+111 SDDFMVMRFPTD
-123 HAIKQKYAPFSRHT
+123 HFIKQKYAPFTRHG
-137 ADQWSM
+137 AEWSM
-143 KRPEGVL
+143 KRPEGIL
-150 PIYVSDRDKDSHVII
+150 PIYVSDRDKDSHVVI

-227 ADICDSVDVIKIPRA
+227 NDICDSVDVIKIPRA
-242 FKDKDDLWDAKA
+242 FKDKDDLWDAKV
-254 NEYWKSSEEFIDYCQ
+254 NEHWKSSEEFLDYCQ
-269 SNIVRQRVSLEL
+269 SNIVRARVSFEL
-281 IPVGRMIKDIKK
+281 IPVGRMITDIRK

-313 AKAGKSFITVDMAAC
+313 AKAGKSFVTVDMAAC
-328 LALGKE
+328 IALGKD
-334 WHGHKT
+334 WHGHKA
-340 HQAPVIYLA
+340 HQAPVVYLA

-358 RFLAWSKINKAEI
+358 RFLAWSKINKADI

-402 DEYGD
+402 DQYGD

-430 MNAFVERI
+430 MNAFVERV

-451 VHHTGHGTG
+451 VHHTGHGSG

-488 FVSFSQTLIK
+488 FVTFSQTLIK
-498 DGTPMKTKEFKFEV
+498 DGQPMKPKDFRFEV

-526 EVDEIPI
+526 EVEDIPI
-533 EKALSETKI
+533 EKAMSEFKI
-542 KILETIKAIQEK
+542 KILEVIKTIQEK
-554 EDEPAL
+554 EDEPAM
-560 RWVKNSEIVEKS
+560 RWVKNNEIAKYMNESRHK
-572 GLTKNTISK
+572 LSK
-581 PLSQLKEQGKLNWED
+581 PLKELKDQDLINWED

-603 DFDDELF
+603 DFDDGIF

>member
-1 MDWVEIAQPIAI
+1 VDWVEIAQPIAI

-21 KKGDEWRWG
+21 KKSDEWRWG

-53 GIIDLIKYKGGD
+53 GIIDLINYKGGD

-74 VDQIKIPTQPIK
+74 VDQIKIPRPT
-86 AKPMRLFNR
+86 KPKTMRLFNR
-95 DQMINL
+95 EQMINL
-101 HSESELFVKY
+101 FREAELHVKY
-111 SDDFVVMRFPTD
+111 SDDFMVMRFPTD
-123 HAIKQKYAPFSRHT
+123 HFIKQKYAPFTRHG
-137 ADQWSM
+137 AEWSM

-150 PIYVSDRDKDSHVII
+150 PIYVSDKDKDSHVII

-177 IYKGDICCH
+177 IYKGDVCCH

-227 ADICDSVDVIKIPRA
+227 NDICESVDVIKIPRA
-242 FKDKDDLWDAKA
+242 FKDKDDLWDAKV
-254 NEYWKSSEEFIDYCQ
+254 NEHWKSSEEFIDYCQ
-269 SNIVRQRVSLEL
+269 SNIVRARVSFEL
-281 IPVGRMIKDIKK
+281 IPVGRMISDIRK

-313 AKAGKSFITVDMAAC
+313 AKAGKSFVTVDMAAC
-328 LALGKE
+328 IALGKE
-334 WHGHKT
+334 WHGHKA
-340 HQAPVIYLA
+340 HQAPVVYLA

-358 RFLAWSKINKAEI
+358 RFLAWSKINKADI

-402 DEYGD
+402 DQHGD

-430 MNAFVERI
+430 MNAFIERI

-451 VHHTGHGTG
+451 VHHTGHNSG

-475 EYKVLRKD
+475 EYKVVRKD

-488 FVSFSQTLIK
+488 FVTFSQTLIK
-498 DGTPMKTKEFKFEV
+498 DGQPMKPKDFRFEV

-526 EVDEIPI
+526 EVEDIPV
-533 EKALSETKI
+533 EKAMSELKI
-542 KILETIKAIQEK
+542 KILEVIKTIQEK
-554 EDEPAL
+554 EDEPAM
-560 RWVKNSEIVEKS
+560 RWVKNNEIANYMNESRHK
-572 GLTKNTISK
+572 LSK
-581 PLSQLKEQGKLNWED
+581 PLKELKDQDLINWED

-603 DFDDELF
+603 DFDDGIF

>member
-21 KKGDEWRWG
+21 KKSDEWRWG

-53 GIIDLIKYKGGD
+53 GIIDLINYKGGD

-74 VDQIKIPTQPIK
+74 VDQIKIPQPT
-86 AKPMRLFNR
+86 KPKTMRLFNR
-95 DQMINL
+95 EQMINL
-101 HSESELFVKY
+101 FREAELHVKY
-111 SDDFVVMRFPTD
+111 SDDFMVMRFPTD
-123 HAIKQKYAPFSRHT
+123 HFIKQKYAPFTRHG
-137 ADQWSM
+137 AEWSM

-150 PIYVSDRDKDSHVII
+150 PIYVSDKDKDSHVII

-177 IYKGDICCH
+177 IYKGDVCCH

-227 ADICDSVDVIKIPRA
+227 HDICESVDVIKIPRA
-242 FKDKDDLWDAKA
+242 FKDKDDLWDAKV
-254 NEYWKSSEEFIDYCQ
+254 NEHWKSSEEFIDYCQ
-269 SNIVRQRVSLEL
+269 SNIVRARVSFEL
-281 IPVGRMIKDIKK
+281 IPVGRMISDIRK

-313 AKAGKSFITVDMAAC
+313 AKAGKSFVTVDMAAC
-328 LALGKE
+328 IALGKE
-334 WHGHKT
+334 WHGHKA
-340 HQAPVIYLA
+340 HQAPVVYLA

-358 RFLAWSKINKAEI
+358 RFLAWSKINKADI

-402 DEYGD
+402 DQHGD

-430 MNAFVERI
+430 MNAFIERI

-451 VHHTGHGTG
+451 VHHTGHNSG

-475 EYKVLRKD
+475 EYKVVRKD

-488 FVSFSQTLIK
+488 FVTFSQTLIK
-498 DGTPMKTKEFKFEV
+498 DGQPMKPKDFRFEV

-526 EVDEIPI
+526 EVEDIPV
-533 EKALSETKI
+533 EKAMSELKI
-542 KILETIKAIQEK
+542 KILEVIKTIQEK
-554 EDEPAL
+554 EDEPAM
-560 RWVKNSEIVEKS
+560 RWVKNNEIANYMNESRHK
-572 GLTKNTISK
+572 LSK
-581 PLSQLKEQGKLNWED
+581 PLKELKDQDLINWED

-603 DFDDELF
+603 DFDDGIF

>member
-1 MDWVEIAQPIAI
+1 MVDWVEIAQPIAI

-21 KKGDEWRWG
+21 KKSDEWRWG

-53 GIIDLIKYKGGD
+53 GIIDLINYKGGD
-65 VAKILEPYN
+65 VSKLLEPYN
-74 VDQIKIPTQPIK
+74 VDQIKIPQT
-86 AKPMRLFNR
+86 AKPKVMRLFNR
-95 DQMINL
+95 EQMINL
-101 HSESELFVKY
+101 FREAELHVKY
-111 SDDFVVMRFPTD
+111 SDDFMVMRFPTD
-123 HAIKQKYAPFSRHT
+123 HFIKQKYAPFTRHG
-137 ADQWSM
+137 AEWSM
-143 KRPEGVL
+143 KRPEGIL
-150 PIYVSDRDKDSHVII
+150 PIYVSDRDKDSHVVI

-227 ADICDSVDVIKIPRA
+227 NDICDSVDVIKIPRA
-242 FKDKDDLWDAKA
+242 FKDKDDLWDAKV
-254 NEYWKSSEEFIDYCQ
+254 NEHWKSSEEFLDYCQ
-269 SNIVRQRVSLEL
+269 SNIVRARVSFEL
-281 IPVGRMIKDIKK
+281 IPVGRMITDIRK

-313 AKAGKSFITVDMAAC
+313 AKAGKSFVTVDMAAC
-328 LALGKE
+328 IALGKD
-334 WHGHKT
+334 WHGHKA
-340 HQAPVIYLA
+340 HQAPVVYLA

-358 RFLAWSKINKAEI
+358 RFLAWSKINKADI

-402 DEYGD
+402 DQYGD

-430 MNAFVERI
+430 MNAFVERV

-451 VHHTGHGTG
+451 VHHTGHGSG

-488 FVSFSQTLIK
+488 FVTFSQTLIK
-498 DGTPMKTKEFKFEV
+498 DGQPMKPKDFRFEV

-526 EVDEIPI
+526 EVEDIPL
-533 EKALSETKI
+533 EKAMSEFKI
-542 KILETIKAIQEK
+542 KILEVIKTIQEK
-554 EDEPAL
+554 EDEPAM
-560 RWVKNSEIVEKS
+560 RWVKNNEIAKYMNESRHK
-572 GLTKNTISK
+572 LSK
-581 PLSQLKEQGKLNWED
+581 PLKELKDQDLINWED

-603 DFDDELF
+603 DFDDGIF

>member
-21 KKGDEWRWG
+21 KKSDEWRWG

-53 GIIDLIKYKGGD
+53 GIIDLINYKGGD
-65 VAKILEPYN
+65 VAKILKPYN
-74 VDQIKIPTQPIK
+74 VDQIKIPQPT
-86 AKPMRLFNR
+86 KPKTMRLFNR
-95 DQMINL
+95 EQMINL
-101 HSESELFVKY
+101 FREAELHVKY
-111 SDDFVVMRFPTD
+111 SDDFMVMRFPTD
-123 HAIKQKYAPFSRHT
+123 HFIKQKYAPFTRHG
-137 ADQWSM
+137 AEWSM

-150 PIYVSDRDKDSHVII
+150 PIYVSDKDKDSHVII

-177 IYKGDICCH
+177 IYKGDVCCH

-227 ADICDSVDVIKIPRA
+227 NDICESVDVIKIPRA
-242 FKDKDDLWDAKA
+242 FKDKDDLWDAKV
-254 NEYWKSSEEFIDYCQ
+254 NEHWKSSEEFIDYCQ
-269 SNIVRQRVSLEL
+269 SNIVRARVSFEL
-281 IPVGRMIKDIKK
+281 IPVGRMISDIRK

-328 LALGKE
+328 IALGKE
-334 WHGHKT
+334 WHGHKA
-340 HQAPVIYLA
+340 HQAPVVYLA

-358 RFLAWSKINKAEI
+358 RFLAWSKINKADI

-402 DEYGD
+402 DQHGD

-430 MNAFVERI
+430 MNAFIERI

-451 VHHTGHGTG
+451 VHHTGHNSG

-475 EYKVLRKD
+475 EYKVVRKD

-488 FVSFSQTLIK
+488 FVTFSQTLIK
-498 DGTPMKTKEFKFEV
+498 DGQPMKPKDFRFEV

-526 EVDEIPI
+526 EVEDIPV
-533 EKALSETKI
+533 EKAMSELKI
-542 KILETIKAIQEK
+542 KILEVIKTIQGK
-554 EDEPAL
+554 EDEPAM
-560 RWVKNSEIVEKS
+560 RWVKNNEIANYMNESRHK
-572 GLTKNTISK
+572 LSK
-581 PLSQLKEQGKLNWED
+581 PLKELKDQDLINWED

-603 DFDDELF
+603 DFDDGIF

>member
-1 MDWVEIAQPIAI
+1 MDWVEIARPIAI

-21 KKGDEWRWG
+21 KKSDEWRWG

-53 GIIDLIKYKGGD
+53 GIIDLINYKGGD
-65 VAKILEPYN
+65 VVKILEPYN
-74 VDQIKIPTQPIK
+74 LDQIKIPQPT
-86 AKPMRLFNR
+86 KPKTMRLFNR
-95 DQMINL
+95 EQMINL
-101 HSESELFVKY
+101 FREAELHVKY
-111 SDDFVVMRFPTD
+111 SDDFMVMRFPTD
-123 HAIKQKYAPFSRHT
+123 HFIKQKYAPFTRHG
-137 ADQWSM
+137 AEWSM

-150 PIYVSDRDKDSHVII
+150 PIYVSDKDKDSHVII

-177 IYKGDICCH
+177 IYKGDVCCH

-227 ADICDSVDVIKIPRA
+227 NDICESVDVIKIPRA
-242 FKDKDDLWDAKA
+242 FKDKDDLWDAKV
-254 NEYWKSSEEFIDYCQ
+254 NEHWKSSEEFIDYCQ
-269 SNIVRQRVSLEL
+269 SNIVRARVSFEL
-281 IPVGRMIKDIKK
+281 IPVGRMISDIRK

-328 LALGKE
+328 IALGKE
-334 WHGHKT
+334 WHGHKA
-340 HQAPVIYLA
+340 HQAPVVYLA

-358 RFLAWSKINKAEI
+358 RFLAWSKINKADI

-402 DEYGD
+402 DQHGD

-430 MNAFVERI
+430 MNAFIERI

-451 VHHTGHGTG
+451 VHHTGHNSG

-475 EYKVLRKD
+475 EYKVVRKD

-488 FVSFSQTLIK
+488 FVTFSQTLIK
-498 DGTPMKTKEFKFEV
+498 DGQPMKPKDFRFEV

-526 EVDEIPI
+526 EVEDIPV
-533 EKALSETKI
+533 EKAMSELKI
-542 KILETIKAIQEK
+542 KILEVIKTIQGK
-554 EDEPAL
+554 EDEPAM
-560 RWVKNSEIVEKS
+560 RWVKNNEIANYMNESRHK
-572 GLTKNTISK
+572 LSK
-581 PLSQLKEQGKLNWED
+581 PLKELKDQDLINWED

-603 DFDDELF
+603 DFDDGIF

>member
-1 MDWVEIAQPIAI
+1 MDWVEIARPIAI

-21 KKGDEWRWG
+21 KKSDEWRWG

-53 GIIDLIKYKGGD
+53 GIIDLINYKGGD
-65 VAKILEPYN
+65 VVKILEPYN
-74 VDQIKIPTQPIK
+74 VDQIKIPQPT
-86 AKPMRLFNR
+86 KPKTMRLFNR
-95 DQMINL
+95 EQMINL
-101 HSESELFVKY
+101 FREAELHVKY
-111 SDDFVVMRFPTD
+111 SDDFMVMRFPTD
-123 HAIKQKYAPFSRHT
+123 HFIKQKYAPFTRHG
-137 ADQWSM
+137 AEWSM
-143 KRPEGVL
+143 KRPEGIL
-150 PIYVSDRDKDSHVII
+150 PIYVSDKDKDSHVII

-177 IYKGDICCH
+177 IYKGDVCCH

-227 ADICDSVDVIKIPRA
+227 NDICESVDVIKIPRA
-242 FKDKDDLWDAKA
+242 FKDKDDLWDAKV
-254 NEYWKSSEEFIDYCQ
+254 NEHWKSSEEFIDYCQ
-269 SNIVRQRVSLEL
+269 SNIVRARVSFEL
-281 IPVGRMIKDIKK
+281 IPVGRMISEIRK

-313 AKAGKSFITVDMAAC
+313 AKAGKSFVTVDMAAC
-328 LALGKE
+328 IALGKE
-334 WHGHKT
+334 WHGHKA
-340 HQAPVIYLA
+340 HQAPVVYLA

-358 RFLAWSKINKAEI
+358 RFLAWSKINKADI

-402 DEYGD
+402 DQYGD

-430 MNAFVERI
+430 MNAFIERI

-451 VHHTGHGTG
+451 VHHTGHNSG

-475 EYKVLRKD
+475 EYKVVRKD

-488 FVSFSQTLIK
+488 FVTFSQTLIK
-498 DGTPMKTKEFKFEV
+498 DGQPMKPKDFRFEV

-526 EVDEIPI
+526 EVEDIPV
-533 EKALSETKI
+533 EKAMSELKI
-542 KILETIKAIQEK
+542 KILEVIKTIQEK
-554 EDEPAL
+554 EDEPAM
-560 RWVKNSEIVEKS
+560 RWVKNNEIANYMNESRHK
-572 GLTKNTISK
+572 LSK
-581 PLSQLKEQGKLNWED
+581 PLKELKDQDLINWED

-603 DFDDELF
+603 DFDDGIF

>member
-1 MDWVEIAQPIAI
+1 MVDWVEIAQPIAI

-21 KKGDEWRWG
+21 KKSDEWRWG

-53 GIIDLIKYKGGD
+53 GIIDLINYKGGD
-65 VAKILEPYN
+65 VSKLLEPYN
-74 VDQIKIPTQPIK
+74 VDQIKIPQT
-86 AKPMRLFNR
+86 AKPKVMRLFNR
-95 DQMINL
+95 EQMINL
-101 HSESELFVKY
+101 FREAELHVKY
-111 SDDFVVMRFPTD
+111 SDDFMVMRFPTD
-123 HAIKQKYAPFSRHT
+123 HFIKQKYAPFTRHG
-137 ADQWSM
+137 AEWSM
-143 KRPEGVL
+143 KRPEGIL
-150 PIYVSDRDKDSHVII
+150 PIYVSDRDKDSHVVI

-227 ADICDSVDVIKIPRA
+227 NDICDSVDVIKIPRA
-242 FKDKDDLWDAKA
+242 FKDKDDLWDAKV
-254 NEYWKSSEEFIDYCQ
+254 NEHWKSSEEFLDYCQ
-269 SNIVRQRVSLEL
+269 SNIVRARVSFEL
-281 IPVGRMIKDIKK
+281 IPVGRMITDIRK

-313 AKAGKSFITVDMAAC
+313 AKAGKSFVTVDMAAC
-328 LALGKE
+328 IALGKD
-334 WHGHKT
+334 WHGHKA
-340 HQAPVIYLA
+340 HQAPVVYLA

-358 RFLAWSKINKAEI
+358 RFLAWSKINKADI

-402 DEYGD
+402 DQYGD

-430 MNAFVERI
+430 MNAFVERV

-451 VHHTGHGTG
+451 VHHTGHGSG

-488 FVSFSQTLIK
+488 FVTFSQTLIK
-498 DGTPMKTKEFKFEV
+498 DGQPMKPKDFRFEV

-526 EVDEIPI
+526 EVEDIPL
-533 EKALSETKI
+533 EKAMSEFKI
-542 KILETIKAIQEK
+542 KILEVIKTIQEK
-554 EDEPAL
+554 EDEPAM
-560 RWVKNSEIVEKS
+560 RWVKNNEIANYMNESRHK
-572 GLTKNTISK
+572 LSK
-581 PLSQLKEQGKLNWED
+581 PLKELKDQDLLNHED

-603 DFDDELF
+603 DFDDGIF

>member
-1 MDWVEIAQPIAI
+1 MVDWVEIAQPIAI

-21 KKGDEWRWG
+21 KKSDEWRWG

-53 GIIDLIKYKGGD
+53 GIIDLINYKGGD
-65 VAKILEPYN
+65 VSKLLEPYN
-74 VDQIKIPTQPIK
+74 VDQIKIPQT
-86 AKPMRLFNR
+86 AKPKVMRLFNR
-95 DQMINL
+95 EQMINL
-101 HSESELFVKY
+101 FREAELHVKY
-111 SDDFVVMRFPTD
+111 SDDFMVMRFPTD
-123 HAIKQKYAPFSRHT
+123 HFIKQKYAPFTRHG
-137 ADQWSM
+137 AEWSM
-143 KRPEGVL
+143 KRPEGIL
-150 PIYVSDRDKDSHVII
+150 PIYVSDRDKDSHVVI

-227 ADICDSVDVIKIPRA
+227 NDICDSVDVIKIPRA
-242 FKDKDDLWDAKA
+242 FKDKDDLWDAKV
-254 NEYWKSSEEFIDYCQ
+254 NEHWKSSEEFLDYCQ
-269 SNIVRQRVSLEL
+269 SNIVRARVSFEL
-281 IPVGRMIKDIKK
+281 IPVGRMITDIRK

-313 AKAGKSFITVDMAAC
+313 AKAGKSFVTVDMAAC
-328 LALGKE
+328 IALGKD
-334 WHGHKT
+334 WHGHKA
-340 HQAPVIYLA
+340 HQAPVVYLA

-358 RFLAWSKINKAEI
+358 RFLAWSKINKADI

-402 DEYGD
+402 DQYGD

-430 MNAFVERI
+430 MNAFVERV

-451 VHHTGHGTG
+451 VHHTGHGSG

-488 FVSFSQTLIK
+488 FVTFSQTLIK
-498 DGTPMKTKEFKFEV
+498 DGQPMKPKDFRFEV

-526 EVDEIPI
+526 EVEDIPI
-533 EKALSETKI
+533 EKAMSEFKI
-542 KILETIKAIQEK
+542 KILEVIKTIQEK
-554 EDEPAL
+554 EDEPAM
-560 RWVKNSEIVEKS
+560 RWVKNNEIANYMNESRHK
-572 GLTKNTISK
+572 LSK
-581 PLSQLKEQGKLNWED
+581 PLKELKDQDLINWED

-603 DFDDELF
+603 DFDDGIF

>member
-13 ELLGEPTS
+13 QLLGEPTS

-65 VAKILEPYN
+65 VAKILESYN

-86 AKPMRLFNR
+86 PKPMRLFNR
-95 DQMINL
+95 DQMVDLYND
-101 HSESELFVKY
+101 SEIHVQYSE
-111 SDDFVVMRFPTD
+111 DFMVMRFPTD
-123 HAIKQKYAPFSRHT
+123 HAIKQKYAPFSRHG
-137 ADQWSM
+137 AEWSM

-150 PIYVSDRDKDSHVII
+150 PIYVSDRDKNSHVII

-177 IYKGDICCH
+177 IYKGDVCCH

-254 NEYWKSSEEFIDYCQ
+254 NDYWKSSEEFLEYCER
-269 SNIVRQRVSLEL
+269 NIVRQRVSFEL
-281 IPVGRMIKDIKK
+281 IPLSEMAKNFKEPD
-293 PEWLINDVCEKESVI
+293 WLIENVCERESVI
-308 AIFGQ
+308 AFFGQ
-313 AKAGKSFITVDMAAC
+313 AKAGKSFVTVDMAASI
-328 LALGKE
+328 ATGNS
-334 WHGHKT
+334 WHGHLTKKS
-340 HQAPVIYLA
+340 PIVYLA
-349 GEGIRNISR
+349 GEGNANLLK
-358 RFLAWSKINKAEI
+358 RFLSWSEIRKISLDD
-371 HQAPLMISSRGARL
+371 APIVISSRGARL

-397 ISATE
+397 ITATE
-402 DEYGD
+402 DRYGD

-430 MNAFVERI
+430 MNAFIERI
-438 DDLKDTFKSCISI
+438 DDLKDTYKSCMAI
-451 VHHTGHGTG
+451 VHHSGHGTSS
-460 TRARGSSVLPAAVDA
+460 RARGSSVLPAAVDA

-483 VSEEM
+483 VNEEM
-488 FVSFSQTLIK
+488 YVSLSQTLIK
-498 DGTPMKTKEFKFEV
+498 DGTPMKTKEFKFQLHDFV
-512 LNLPFEDLSSGALV
+512 GQGVTSGALV
-526 EVDEIPI
+526 EEAIPM
-533 EKALSETKI
+533 EKALNETKM
-542 KILETIKAIQEK
+542 KILETIKAIQK
-554 EDEPAL
+554 EAEVPAL
-560 RWVKNSEIVEKS
+560 MWVSKS
-572 GLTKNTISK
+572 IISDVSKLKSNTLSK
-581 PLSQLKEQGKLNWED
+581 PLAQLVEQGLLNHE
-596 KKGYQVK
+596 KPNGYQVK

>member
-21 KKGDEWRWG
+21 KKSDEWRWG

-53 GIIDLIKYKGGD
+53 GIIDLINYKGGD
-65 VAKILEPYN
+65 VAKILKPYN
-74 VDQIKIPTQPIK
+74 VDQIKIPQPT
-86 AKPMRLFNR
+86 KPKTMRLFNR
-95 DQMINL
+95 EQMINL
-101 HSESELFVKY
+101 FREAELHVKY
-111 SDDFVVMRFPTD
+111 SDDFMVMRFPTD
-123 HAIKQKYAPFSRHT
+123 HFIKQKYAPFTRHG
-137 ADQWSM
+137 AEWSM

-150 PIYVSDRDKDSHVII
+150 PIYVSDKDKDGHVII

-177 IYKGDICCH
+177 IYKGDVCCH

-227 ADICDSVDVIKIPRA
+227 NDICESVDVIKIPRA
-242 FKDKDDLWDAKA
+242 FKDKDDLWDAKV
-254 NEYWKSSEEFIDYCQ
+254 NEHWKSSQEFIDYCQ
-269 SNIVRQRVSLEL
+269 SNIVRARVSFEL
-281 IPVGRMIKDIKK
+281 IPVGRMISDIRK

-328 LALGKE
+328 IALGKE
-334 WHGHKT
+334 WHGHKA
-340 HQAPVIYLA
+340 HQAPVVYLA

-358 RFLAWSKINKAEI
+358 RFLAWSKINKADI

-402 DEYGD
+402 DQHGD

-430 MNAFVERI
+430 MNAFIERI

-451 VHHTGHGTG
+451 VHHTGHNSG

-475 EYKVLRKD
+475 EYKVVRKD

-488 FVSFSQTLIK
+488 FVTFSQTLIK
-498 DGTPMKTKEFKFEV
+498 DGQPMKPKDFRFEV

-526 EVDEIPI
+526 EVEDIPV
-533 EKALSETKI
+533 EKAMSELKI
-542 KILETIKAIQEK
+542 KILEVIKTIQGK
-554 EDEPAL
+554 EDEPAM
-560 RWVKNSEIVEKS
+560 RWVKNNEIANYMNESRHK
-572 GLTKNTISK
+572 LSK
-581 PLSQLKEQGKLNWED
+581 PLKELKDQDLINWED

-603 DFDDELF
+603 DFDDGIF